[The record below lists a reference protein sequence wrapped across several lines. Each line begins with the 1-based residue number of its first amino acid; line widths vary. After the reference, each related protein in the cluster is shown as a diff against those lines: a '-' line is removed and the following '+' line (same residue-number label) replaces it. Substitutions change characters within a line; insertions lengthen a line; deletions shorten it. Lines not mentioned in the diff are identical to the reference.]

1 MARVKIESGEGTV
14 LAASQQQTW
23 DGILSGERLLTMSC
37 SDKVARW
44 NVVGVQGSLL
54 SLYLEPIYLKSVV
67 VGNLFHPDHM
77 LRAVYQRVSNI
88 TDLPEPFLPTL
99 PLLLG
104 VSHPLGRNIAKPS
117 TNSLCWAWGDTQ
129 PELINSRTGKLD
141 DMAPSSVCK
150 QELFERFISLW
161 DILACEE
168 VKKSALKCPGIST
181 MDPEERPR
189 EALASK
195 LRQLLTYH
203 DFKRLAS
210 DYRTALQSLASHYAT
225 ELGSTWIKKPLE
237 QEDFKA

>member
-1 MARVKIESGEGTV
+1 M
-14 LAASQQQTW
+14 LAANQQQTW

-37 SDKVARW
+37 SDKIARW

-67 VGNLFHPDHM
+67 VGNLFHQDHM
-77 LRAVYQRVSNI
+77 LRAVYQRISNI
-88 TDLPEPFLPTL
+88 MDLPEPFLPTL

-104 VSHPLGRNIAKPS
+104 VSHPLGRNTAKPS
-117 TNSLCWAWGDTQ
+117 ANSLCWTWGDSQ

-141 DMAPSSVCK
+141 DMAPSAVCK
-150 QELFERFISLW
+150 RELFERFISLW
-161 DILACEE
+161 DELACEE
-168 VKKSALKCPGIST
+168 VQKSSLHCPAIST
-181 MDPEERPR
+181 MDPEERPP

-195 LRQLLTYH
+195 LRKILTYR

-210 DYRTALQSLASHYAT
+210 DYRSALQTLASHYAT

-237 QEDFKA
+237 QEDFKI